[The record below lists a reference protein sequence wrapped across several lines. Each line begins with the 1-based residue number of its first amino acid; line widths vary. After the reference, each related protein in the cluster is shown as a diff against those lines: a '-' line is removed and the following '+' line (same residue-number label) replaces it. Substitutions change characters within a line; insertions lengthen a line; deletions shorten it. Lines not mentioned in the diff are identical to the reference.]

1 MHYSTVFTKYVQL
14 CNAFTCANTA
24 VTCVLFDEFMCPYT
38 LTVTLY
44 SAVTT
49 GPIHSVVTCV
59 LCPYP
64 VPSYAA
70 FTCATTVYTADT
82 CALCITS
89 SALTHCHQMKH
100 LLLCQYR

>member
-38 LTVTLY
+38 LTETLY

-59 LCPYP
+59 LCMI
-64 VPSYAA
+64 S
-70 FTCATTVYTADT
+70 
-82 CALCITS
+82 CALTQFHHMLHLHVPLQYIQQ
-89 SALTHCHQMKH
+89 THV
-100 LLLCQYR
+100 LCA

>member
-1 MHYSTVFTKYVQL
+1 MHYSTVFTKYVKL

-24 VTCVLFDEFMCPYT
+24 VTCVLFDEFM
-38 LTVTLY
+38 
-44 SAVTT
+44 
-49 GPIHSVVTCV
+49 
-59 LCPYP
+59 CPYP

-100 LLLCQYR
+100 LLLCQYRQKSHMFCSVRC